1 MSYYRRVKENGG
13 TFFFTVALSNRES
26 DLLVEY
32 IDYFKFAYRQV
43 WQDYPFE
50 LIAVCVL
57 PDHIHAVWS
66 LPSNDCDYSL
76 RWQLIKRY
84 FSRHFD
90 VIKTRSKSKIK
101 HREKGIWQRRFWE
114 HKIRDEQD
122 LQRHIDYVHFNP
134 VKHGYVKQ
142 VCDWQYSS
150 FHRYVRLGLLPK
162 NWGGS
167 EELLLKNWD

>member
-1 MSYYRRVKENGG
+1 
-13 TFFFTVALSNRES
+13 
-26 DLLVEY
+26 
-32 IDYFKFAYRQV
+32 
-43 WQDYPFE
+43 
-50 LIAVCVL
+50 
-57 PDHIHAVWS
+57 
-66 LPSNDCDYSL
+66 
-76 RWQLIKRY
+76 
-84 FSRHFD
+84 
-90 VIKTRSKSKIK
+90 
-101 HREKGIWQRRFWE
+101 WQRRFWE

-150 FHRYVRLGLLPK
+150 FHRFVRLGLLPK